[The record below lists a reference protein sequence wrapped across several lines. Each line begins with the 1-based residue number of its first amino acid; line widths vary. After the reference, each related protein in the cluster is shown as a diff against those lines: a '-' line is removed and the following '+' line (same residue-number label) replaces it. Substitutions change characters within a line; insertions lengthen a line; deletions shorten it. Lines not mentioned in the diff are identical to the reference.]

1 MDEIKQWTVTIDID
15 EHDGHTR
22 AVARLL
28 TRDPDR
34 LTGVGLS
41 RLDPAD
47 RDVPEIGD
55 EIAALLT
62 TCAVPHG
69 RSGVVDRA
77 PAGTPSPT
85 RKPVRSAL
93 LIPRTSFL
101 HCASWL
107 PRTSP

>member
-55 EIAALLT
+55 EIAVARALSDLSHRLLQAAT
-62 TCAVPHG
+62 EDVEQST
-69 RSGVVDRA
+69 
-77 PAGTPSPT
+77 GTP
-85 RKPVRSAL
+85 AHL
-93 LIPRTSFL
+93 QM
-101 HCASWL
+101 
-107 PRTSP
+107 